1 MLTFVVQQIALNDE
15 RRDHQTLFDAQVRDI
30 TTRIKQRLAAH
41 EQILRGVSGLFIVSD
56 KVSRNEFHRYVANL
70 QLESNYPSI
79 QAVEFS
85 PIILP
90 QQKAKHI
97 LDIQQQGFPGYTILP
112 AGERDFYAPVEFL
125 EPMNT
130 LNQRAF
136 GFDVYSEPTRRLAM
150 QQARDT
156 NHAVMSG
163 TVRLRQEAEPMVQ
176 AGFIV
181 FLPIYRNVAILE
193 TLEQRRENIVGWVLA
208 PFRMN
213 NLMVDVLGEKFD
225 KIDIHIFDGETVSM
239 DRLIYGTDSEPR
251 GQQAETAIFSS
262 TRLIEV
268 IGHPWTITLSS
279 LPSFETDNNIKL
291 VGVIRLAGITA
302 SVFMALLIW
311 LMAIARERTIALRAG
326 EENLSVTLNSIGDA
340 VIATDALARVTLLNP
355 VAEKLTGW
363 TAAQATGCQIGEIFN
378 IINQSTRQPAT
389 IPLIETLD
397 HGVTQDLANHTLLI
411 SRDGSEY
418 DIADSCAP
426 IRDRD
431 GHVAGAVL
439 VFRDISDEN
448 ATQQALLDS
457 ESRAGYALQMTHT
470 GAWDVNLAD
479 HTAHRT
485 PELDQIFGYDAHL
498 PWSYDIF
505 LEHILPVDR
514 DEVNRQFRAA
524 IATQT
529 AWIFQCRMRRGDGEL
544 RWIWGA
550 GEPQRNSEGAVL
562 RIAGVIQDITTRH
575 QADEVLRTSEE
586 RFRTMFMQAPIGIA
600 VIDSLSGH
608 ICEFNQKFAD
618 IAGRSTQEMSN
629 IDWMQITH
637 PDDVQADI
645 EKMILLNTGKIDKF
659 QMEKRYLYPDGEVV
673 WVDTTVIKLNSN
685 DTAHPRHFGIVQD
698 ITARKQAESAQI
710 IFDQS
715 LRDQQFYTRSLIE
728 ANIDAILTTDPSGI
742 ITDVNKETESLT
754 GCTRDELIGSPFK
767 NYFTD
772 TERAEAGIRLVLSE
786 MNVTDYEIT
795 VHARDGK
802 ETAVSYNA
810 TTFYDRDR
818 KLQGVF
824 AAARDITERKRM
836 DQVLQGKNVEL
847 EISRSIAEKAN
858 LAKSDFLSNMSHE
871 IRTPMNAIIGMSYLA
886 LKTELTPRQ
895 RDYIKKIKGSG
906 QHLLGIINDI
916 LDISKI
922 EAGKLSIEQTEFE
935 LEKVL
940 DTVANLI
947 AEKTSAKGLELIFEI
962 DKRVP
967 SNLIGDPLRLGQI
980 FINYSNNAV
989 KFTEKGEIDVTV
1001 RVKEQ
1006 TSKDVL
1012 LYCAVRDTGIGLSEE
1027 QMGRLF
1033 QSFSQADTST
1043 TRKFGGTGLGLVI
1056 SKKLA
1061 ELMGG
1066 EVGVKSEPGKGSTF
1080 WFTARFGK
1088 GVAQQRKMVLANDM
1102 QGKRVLVVDDN
1113 ENARLVLGDLLGNMS
1128 FNVDNV
1134 ESGSAAIGAVDRAE
1148 AEGSPYE
1155 IVFLDW
1161 QMPVM
1166 DGIETARR
1174 LRELPLSHVPRMMMV
1189 TAYGREEV
1197 IHCAEEAGFEDILIK
1212 PVSAS
1217 MLFDGVVRI
1226 LGGSVDGARAA
1237 GDAPTDTF
1245 EQLAVLKGARILL
1258 VEDNDL
1264 NQEVATE
1271 LLRDAGFVVD
1281 LAENGQIALDKVR
1294 AVDYDLVLMDMQMP
1308 VMDGIVATQEIRKE
1322 KRFKSLPIVAMT
1334 ANAMQ
1339 VDRDRCLAAGMDDH
1353 VAKPIEPEDLWKTL
1367 LKWIKPKQLI
1377 AKTSNVNPQAAQETG
1392 LPFDIKGL
1400 DMPNGLR
1407 RVLNK
1412 KPLYLLMLRKFV
1424 SGQKNVVAEIIKAL
1438 DANDAV
1444 TAERLAHTLKG
1455 VSGNIGAT
1463 ALQQLAEKI
1472 ETAIKEQSPSKGL
1485 DGMLNAL
1492 KSLLKNLIVQLEQKL
1507 PEERAKVTVAVNPLK
1522 LKDICDKL
1530 VALLTD
1536 DDAEAGEILETNADL
1551 LNAAFPDHYQKIED
1565 CIRSF
1570 NFEAALKALLVATGV
1585 VA

>member
-1 MLTFVVQQIALNDE
+1 MLTFVVQQFAFNYE
-15 RRDHQTLFDAQVRDI
+15 HRDHQAIFDAQVRDI
-30 TTRIKQRLAAH
+30 SRRISQRLAVH
-41 EQILRGVSGLFIVSD
+41 EQILRGVSGLYIASD
-56 KVSRNEFHRYVANL
+56 KVTRNEFHRYVANL

-79 QAVEFS
+79 QAVEFL
-85 PIILP
+85 PIILL
-90 QQKAKHI
+90 QQKAKHV
-97 LDIQQQGFPGYTILP
+97 LDVQQQGFPRYTIWP
-112 AGERDFYAPVEFL
+112 TGEREFYAPVEFL
-125 EPMNT
+125 EPMDA

-156 NHAVMSG
+156 NHAVMTG
-163 TVRLRQEAEPMVQ
+163 MIRLRQETETIGQ

-181 FLPIYRNVAILE
+181 FLPIYRNAAILKN
-193 TLEQRRENIVGWVLA
+193 LEQRRENMVGWVSA

-213 NLMVDVLGEKFD
+213 DLMVDVLGEKFD
-225 KIDIHIFDGETVSM
+225 KIDIHIFDGETASI
-239 DRLIYGTDSEPR
+239 DRLIYGTDLKPN
-251 GQQAETAIFSS
+251 GLQAETAIFS
-262 TRLIEV
+262 TTKRLEV

-279 LPSFETDNNIKL
+279 LPTFEADSNIEL
-291 VGVIRLAGITA
+291 IGVIRLAGIGA

-311 LMAIARERTIALRAG
+311 LMAIARERTIALRAS
-326 EENLSVTLNSIGDA
+326 EEHLSVTLNSIGDA
-340 VIATDALARVTLLNP
+340 VIATDALARVALMNP

-363 TAAQATGCQIGEIFN
+363 SAAEATGRPIGEVLN
-378 IINQSTRQPAT
+378 IINQSTRQPAA
-389 IPLIETLD
+389 IPVMETLAS
-397 HGVTQDLANHTLLI
+397 GVILSLSNHTVLI
-411 SRDGSEY
+411 SRDGGEY
-418 DIADSCAP
+418 PIADSCAP
-426 IRDRD
+426 IRGSD
-431 GHVAGAVL
+431 GKVAGAVL
-439 VFRDISDEN
+439 VFRDISEEY
-448 ATQQALLDS
+448 ATQQALRDS
-457 ESRAGYALQMTHT
+457 ESRAGFALQMTHT
-470 GAWDVNLAD
+470 GTWDVNLAD

-485 PELDQIFGYDAHL
+485 QELDRIFGYDSYL

-505 LEHILPVDR
+505 LEHVLTVDR
-514 DEVNRQFRAA
+514 AEVNQQFHAA

-550 GEPQRNSEGAVL
+550 GEPQRNSAGAVL

-575 QADEVLRTSEE
+575 QANEVLRTSEE

-600 VIDSLSGH
+600 VIDSFNGH
-608 ICEFNQKFAD
+608 ICEVNQKFAE

-637 PDDVQADI
+637 PDDVKAEI
-645 EKMILLNTGKIDKF
+645 VKMALLNAGKIIKF
-659 QMEKRYLYPDGEVV
+659 QMEKRYLHPDGEVV
-673 WVDTTVIKLNSN
+673 WIDSTVIKLNSN
-685 DTAHPRHFGIVQD
+685 DTAHPLHFGIIQD

-710 IFDQS
+710 IFDQN

-728 ANIDAILTTDPSGI
+728 SNIDAILTTDPYGI
-742 ITDVNKETESLT
+742 ITDVNKETELLT

-772 TERAEAGIRLVLSE
+772 MERAEAGINLVLSE
-786 MNVTDYEIT
+786 MKVTDYEIT
-795 VHARDGK
+795 VRSRDGK
-802 ETAVSYNA
+802 ETVVSCNA
-810 TTFYDRDR
+810 TTIYDRNR

-824 AAARDITERKRM
+824 AAARDITERKYM

-847 EISRSIAEKAN
+847 EISQSEAEKAN

-886 LKTELTPRQ
+886 LKTELTTRQ
-895 RDYIKKIKGSG
+895 RGYIKKIKSSG

-916 LDISKI
+916 LDLSKI
-922 EAGKLSIEQTEFE
+922 EAGKLTVEYTEFE
-935 LEKVL
+935 LEKVIEN
-940 DTVANLI
+940 VSILI
-947 AEKTSAKGLELIFEI
+947 AEKSAAKGLELIFDI

-967 SNLIGDPLRLGQI
+967 RNLIGDSLRLGQI

-989 KFTEKGEIDVTV
+989 KFTEQGEINITV
-1001 RVKEQ
+1001 RVQEQ

-1012 LYCAVRDTGIGLSEE
+1012 LHCAVRDTGIGLTEE

-1033 QSFSQADTST
+1033 QNFSQADSSI
-1043 TRKFGGTGLGLVI
+1043 TRKFGGSGLGLVI

-1088 GVAQQRKMVLANDM
+1088 GVAQQRNLVLAGDM

-1113 ENARLVLGDLLGNMS
+1113 ENARLVLGALLDNMGLK
-1128 FNVDNV
+1128 VDRV
-1134 ESGSAAIGAVDRAE
+1134 ESGKAAIGAVDRAE
-1148 AEGSPYE
+1148 AEGAPYE

-1161 QMPVM
+1161 QMPDM

-1174 LRELPLSHVPRMMMV
+1174 LRELPLNRLPHMMMV

-1197 IHCAEEAGFEDILIK
+1197 IHGAEEAGFEDVLIK

-1217 MLFDGVVRI
+1217 VLFDGVVRI
-1226 LGGSVDGARAA
+1226 LGGSVDGTRTAE
-1237 GDAPTDTF
+1237 DTPTDTF
-1245 EQLAVLKGARILL
+1245 EQLATIKGASILL

-1271 LLRDAGFVVD
+1271 LLQDAGFIID
-1281 LAENGQIALDKVR
+1281 LAENGQLALDKVR
-1294 AVDYDLVLMDMQMP
+1294 SVDYDLVLMDMQMP
-1308 VMDGIVATQEIRKE
+1308 VMDGIMATQEIRKE

-1339 VDRDRCLAAGMDDH
+1339 GDRDRCLAAGMNDH

-1367 LKWIKPKQLI
+1367 LKWIKPTQP
-1377 AKTSNVNPQAAQETG
+1377 KTASVKTQAAEDTS

-1400 DMPNGLR
+1400 DMVNGLR

-1424 SGQKNVVAEIIKAL
+1424 AGQKTVVAEIIKAL
-1438 DANDAV
+1438 DANDVV

-1472 ETAIKEQSPSKGL
+1472 ETAIKDHRPRGEL
-1485 DGMLNAL
+1485 DGLLQA
-1492 KSLLKNLIVQLEQKL
+1492 LKNLLTNLITQLEKKL
-1507 PEERAKVTVAVNPLK
+1507 PVEQGNTTIAIDPAKLRVV
-1522 LKDICDKL
+1522 CDKL
-1530 VALLTD
+1530 DSLLVD
-1536 DDAEAGEILETNADL
+1536 NDAEAVDVMDANADML
-1551 LNAAFPDHYQKIED
+1551 YTAFPNHYRKIND
-1565 CIRSF
+1565 AVRAF
-1570 NFEAALKALLVATGV
+1570 NFESALKALRVATEF
-1585 VA
+1585 AA